1 MAGFVGVR
9 SSDDKFVYELTTN
22 LHRTF
27 LPSQDHEVIAMTEY
41 ERCHLDVDAYVARA
55 QAGPCFICE
64 LVAGRNPHP
73 VVFRDD
79 FAIAFLNRYPTLL
92 GYVLVAP
99 LEHKEDVVG
108 NFDEAAYLRL
118 QSLIYRVGR
127 AVSSVVPTE
136 RLYVVSLGSKQ
147 GNAHVHWHVAPL
159 PPGVSYEKQQFR
171 ALMQEED
178 GYLVVP
184 PEDAQLLAA
193 RIASTLCEEAARCQ
207 EDGAT

>member
-1 MAGFVGVR
+1 
-9 SSDDKFVYELTTN
+9 
-22 LHRTF
+22 
-27 LPSQDHEVIAMTEY
+27 MTEH
-41 ERCHLDVDAYVARA
+41 ERGRLDLDAYAARA

-73 VVFRDD
+73 VVYRDD

-99 LEHKEDVVG
+99 LEHKEDVVAD
-108 NFDEAAYLRL
+108 FDEAAYLRL

-127 AVSSVVPTE
+127 AVSSVLPTE

-147 GNAHVHWHVAPL
+147 GNTHVHWHVAPL
-159 PPGVSYEKQQFR
+159 PPGVPYEKQQFR
-171 ALMQEED
+171 ALMHEED

-184 PEDAQLLAA
+184 PEEAQHLAA
-193 RIASTLCEEAARCQ
+193 RIASSLCEEAGRRQ
-207 EDGAT
+207 ENGAT